1 MHEAFVEK
9 AREIWSDLVEQDD
22 IVEDEVANAEEVE
35 EQISDDEATDFI
47 DDIESDKEEI
57 EAEEA
62 FGEDKDE
69 GEEAEAEMELAT
81 DDADKQDDDMD
92 FDGDGE
98 TDGHEEEHKDLEDK
112 LVKVDDALADLKA
125 EFAKLMGDDA
135 EESEAEAEDMPAGE
149 EEVMAGAYESAVAET
164 TAEADAKD
172 ADDEAVEEAKA
183 DDADEAKEELEEEAK
198 LEKIGK
204 DGAVHPVDMPAGDD
218 GKASPV
224 GPGTKEVE
232 SNGGPV
238 DFAGGKEEGGKAP
251 APKDMGVKGPSDEV
265 GLKAEP
271 KGHGAEKKGKAE

>member
-1 MHEAFVEK
+1 MSAQDRYTKIIESLVNGEEAKASELMHEAFVEK

-112 LVKVDDALADLKA
+112 LVKENFRKIYTNEVDLYDLDKW
-125 EFAKLMGDDA
+125 
-135 EESEAEAEDMPAGE
+135 EE
-149 EEVMAGAYESAVAET
+149 YE
-164 TAEADAKD
+164 K
-172 ADDEAVEEAKA
+172 
-183 DDADEAKEELEEEAK
+183 
-198 LEKIGK
+198 
-204 DGAVHPVDMPAGDD
+204 
-218 GKASPV
+218 
-224 GPGTKEVE
+224 
-232 SNGGPV
+232 SNPRI
-238 DFAGGKEEGGKAP
+238 FAG
-251 APKDMGVKGPSDEV
+251 MYQFWC
-265 GLKAEP
+265 
-271 KGHGAEKKGKAE
+271 KKN

>member
-1 MHEAFVEK
+1 M
-9 AREIWSDLVEQDD
+9 
-22 IVEDEVANAEEVE
+22 
-35 EQISDDEATDFI
+35 
-47 DDIESDKEEI
+47 
-57 EAEEA
+57 
-62 FGEDKDE
+62 
-69 GEEAEAEMELAT
+69 
-81 DDADKQDDDMD
+81 
-92 FDGDGE
+92 
-98 TDGHEEEHKDLEDK
+98 
-112 LVKVDDALADLKA
+112 KVDDALADLKA

-135 EESEAEAEDMPAGE
+135 EESEAEEMPAMEPEME
-149 EEVMAGAYESAVAET
+149 EAVAET

-172 ADDEAVEEAKA
+172 ADEEAVEEAKA

-271 KGHGAEKKGKAE
+271 AGHGAEKKGKAE